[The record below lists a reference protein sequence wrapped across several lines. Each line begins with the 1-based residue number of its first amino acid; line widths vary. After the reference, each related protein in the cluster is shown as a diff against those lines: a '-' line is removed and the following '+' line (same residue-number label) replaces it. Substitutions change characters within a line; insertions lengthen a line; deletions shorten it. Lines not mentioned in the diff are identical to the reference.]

1 MFLKNANQAI
11 PAGYKQTF
19 QNKFTSS
26 ISKNEVIK
34 MKNEGK
40 RVSIFTRVI
49 VYGLLILSLFM
60 FYFRFL
66 AFLFSPL
73 PFFGFLAALAIGGMM
88 LSLKLVIALALLL
101 LSLSLFLDSKNS
113 NPETPLID
121 HWLRLGVHILLIII

>member
-1 MFLKNANQAI
+1 MLLFI
-11 PAGYKQTF
+11 YMIYVI
-19 QNKFTSS
+19 SS
-26 ISKNEVIK
+26 ISK
-34 MKNEGK
+34 MKREGQ
-40 RVSIFTRVI
+40 RVSIFTYLI

-101 LSLSLFLDSKNS
+101 LSLSLYLDSKKS
-113 NPETPLID
+113 DPDTPLVD

>member
-1 MFLKNANQAI
+1 MMLFIYMIYFVL
-11 PAGYKQTF
+11 
-19 QNKFTSS
+19 SLS
-26 ISKNEVIK
+26 K

-40 RVSIFTRVI
+40 RVSIFTKVF

-73 PFFGFLAALAIGGMM
+73 PFLGFLAALAIGGMM
-88 LSLKLVIALALLL
+88 LSLKLGIALAVLL

-121 HWLRLGVHILLIII
+121 HWLRLAVHILLIFI

>member
-1 MFLKNANQAI
+1 MLLFI
-11 PAGYKQTF
+11 YMIYVI
-19 QNKFTSS
+19 SS
-26 ISKNEVIK
+26 ISK
-34 MKNEGK
+34 MKREGQ
-40 RVSIFTRVI
+40 RVSIFTYLI

-60 FYFRFL
+60 LYFSL
-66 AFLFSPL
+66 LSFLFSPL

-88 LSLKLVIALALLL
+88 LSLKIIITILLLL